1 MSGTTPVPGA
11 DPGAVGEAA
20 EPKVGQKI
28 GTYRLIRLIGSGATG
43 RVFEV
48 EHLTIG
54 RRAAMKILAPEHAA
68 RPGAIRRLF
77 SEARAISK
85 ISHPHIVE
93 VTDLV
98 ETDRIGGANGI
109 VMELLQGK
117 SLAQAIFEDKHMA
130 PARFLPIMAQVA
142 DALSAAHEA
151 RFVHRD
157 LKPENI
163 YLCSQHGTP
172 DYVKLLDFGLVK
184 NVTETRGHATAEGIF
199 VGTPAYASPE
209 QASGKPVDHRTD
221 IYSLGV
227 ILYELLCGRLPF
239 EGRNFGEFLVKHV
252 TEAPPPTPPE
262 VLRTE
267 VGRTLD
273 GIARRCL
280 SKDPAQRYSSA
291 AELRDLFERMAA
303 GNDLPL
309 VSALRAKGRRPWLL
323 AGGAAL
329 LVLGGALA
337 LRGSRRKRPPDAPA
351 TALARAPQVVPLPP
365 PRQVVLN
372 FTSDPP
378 GAETRLVG
386 APLLLG
392 QTPFRLTEPAS
403 GAEKVYEMRLPGHA
417 PRRDRVV
424 LSPEVTS
431 LTVGGPLKKLPA
443 AARPPRPVVR
453 KKKASKNATLNPFSR

>member
-1 MSGTTPVPGA
+1 MSGTTPEPGA
-11 DPGAVGEAA
+11 DPGVVGEVA
-20 EPKVGQKI
+20 EPRVGHTI

-54 RRAAMKILAPEHAA
+54 RRAAMKILAPEHAS
-68 RPGAIRRLF
+68 RPGAIQRLF
-77 SEARAISK
+77 SEAHAISQ
-85 ISHPHIVE
+85 INHPHIVG
-93 VTDLV
+93 VTDQV
-98 ETDRIGGANGI
+98 GGAI
-109 VMELLQGK
+109 LMELLEGK
-117 SLAQAIFEDKHMA
+117 SLAQAIADDKHMA
-130 PARFLPIMAQVA
+130 PARFLPILAQVA

-151 RFVHRD
+151 RFIHRD

-163 YLCSQHGTP
+163 YLSSQHGTP

-184 NVTETRGHATAEGIF
+184 TVTENPGLATAEGIF

-209 QASGKPVDHRTD
+209 QASGRPVDHRTD

-227 ILYELLCGRLPF
+227 ILYELMCGRLPF

-262 VLRTE
+262 VLRTP
-267 VGRTLD
+267 VGKTLD

-309 VSALRAKGRRPWLL
+309 VSALRARGHTRWLA
-323 AGGAAL
+323 AGAGAL
-329 LVLGGALA
+329 LVVGGLLGLRASIWKAPPAPPAPVLA
-337 LRGSRRKRPPDAPA
+337 HAP
-351 TALARAPQVVPLPP
+351 RVVPLPP
-365 PRQVVLN
+365 PRRVVLT
-372 FTSDPP
+372 FTSEPP
-378 GAETRLVG
+378 GAQTRVAG
-386 APLLLG
+386 EPLLLG
-392 QTPFRLTEPAS
+392 QTPFRLTEPAT
-403 GAEKVYEMRLPGHA
+403 GAEVVYEMRLPGHA

-424 LSPEVTS
+424 LSPDSAAV
-431 LTVGGPLKKLPA
+431 TVGGPLRRLSPA
-443 AARPPRPVVR
+443 AKASARAPAA
-453 KKKASKNATLNPFSR
+453 KKKPSKNATLNPFAN